1 MSVSTRGRV
10 LAGLAVLL
18 AACQASSEP
27 AKSAAGK
34 SDLFEP
40 RPSDWRPL
48 STTKIT
54 FHHAAESAR
63 AGESLKTYVGPIAGE
78 VFQGLYGNLVFSH
91 RDYRT
96 SGVTGDANA
105 FSPMVVTSKP
115 TRVDTTESL
124 RKVLGETGYWLSRPQ
139 PYSIGLA
146 EIFLFPDR
154 GTFDRFARFV
164 DSGGVAGLKPSK
176 RLSQGC
182 LYSRLVHP
190 GTKNEA
196 AILLA
201 HVPDGEMSLG
211 DQADRACLNGFF
223 LQNMGVR
230 REKGHLVLPGLPV
243 AEFGDCSIAR
253 IVRPGAAGPKRTG
266 LACPE
271 APNRRAAMLLHYLS
285 RRGRLGDAAAAAL
298 ADKIP
303 KSCAELVRQ
312 KKQQDLSCNE
322 IVGNGS

>member
-1 MSVSTRGRV
+1 MSASTRVRI
-10 LAGLAVLL
+10 LAGVAALL

-27 AKSAAGK
+27 AKPVAGQ

-48 STTKIT
+48 STAKIT
-54 FHHAAESAR
+54 FHHVAESAS
-63 AGESLKTYVGPIAGE
+63 AGEGLRTYVGTISGE
-78 VFQGLYGNLVFSH
+78 AFQGSYGNLVFSH
-91 RDYRT
+91 RDPRT
-96 SGVTGDANA
+96 SAVTGDANA

-115 TRVDTTESL
+115 AKVDSTESF
-124 RKVLGETGYWLSRPQ
+124 RKALEETGYWLSRPQ
-139 PYSIGLA
+139 PYSMDLA

-154 GTFDRFARFV
+154 ATFDRFARFV
-164 DSGGVAGLKPSK
+164 DSGGVAGLKPLK
-176 RLSQGC
+176 PLSQGC
-182 LYSRLVHP
+182 LYSRLVHS

-196 AILLA
+196 AVLLA
-201 HVPDGEMSLG
+201 LVPDGEMSLG

-223 LQNMGVR
+223 LENMGVR
-230 REKGHLVLPGLPV
+230 RDKAHLVLPGLPV

-253 IVRPGAAGPKRTG
+253 IVQPGAAGPKRTG

-285 RRGRLGDAAAAAL
+285 RRGRLGDVEAAAL

-303 KSCAELVRQ
+303 KNCAELVRQ
-312 KKQQDLSCNE
+312 NNKQDLSCNE
-322 IVGNGS
+322 IVGSGN